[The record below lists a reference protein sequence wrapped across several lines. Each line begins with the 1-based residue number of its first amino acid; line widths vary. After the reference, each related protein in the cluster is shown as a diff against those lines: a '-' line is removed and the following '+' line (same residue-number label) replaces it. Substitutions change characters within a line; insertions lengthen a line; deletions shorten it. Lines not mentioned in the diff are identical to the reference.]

1 VRRAATRPTPSQEPE
16 TRFPSALGQA
26 ASPRQPRTGIV
37 PGKYRPPI
45 LDLPHGSVDEVW
57 SHQTRYPGDIAFRA
71 NDLKTASERYSRAL
85 ELQPNDPEANIGLA
99 KVLMSLDQ
107 PQKAEALLKHALQ
120 LDPTSPVAHFRLSTI
135 YRTSGRTAEPK
146 QELEEYQ
153 KYNKMKEQLREL
165 YHDLHRNQPTNEND
179 SSM

>member
-1 VRRAATRPTPSQEPE
+1 M
-16 TRFPSALGQA
+16 
-26 ASPRQPRTGIV
+26 
-37 PGKYRPPI
+37 
-45 LDLPHGSVDEVW
+45 DEQ
-57 SHQTRYPGDIAFRA
+57 SECRLGDIAFRA

-120 LDPTSPVAHFRLSTI
+120 LDPTSPIAHFRLSTI
-135 YRTSGRTAEPK
+135 YRTSGRTAEAK

-153 KYNKMKEQLREL
+153 KYHKMKEQLREL

-179 SSM
+179 SPM

>member
-1 VRRAATRPTPSQEPE
+1 
-16 TRFPSALGQA
+16 
-26 ASPRQPRTGIV
+26 
-37 PGKYRPPI
+37 
-45 LDLPHGSVDEVW
+45 
-57 SHQTRYPGDIAFRA
+57 
-71 NDLKTASERYSRAL
+71 LKTASERYSRAL